1 MWALRVLTGP
11 LAGQIHDLKLGRNLV
26 GRAPHCDVK
35 ISSNG
40 VSKEHAEIHV
50 YKDKIMITDLKSSN
64 GSYVNGVRVQNGLIR
79 LGDKVSVHDV
89 IFDIIPAPDIR
100 PGSQALAP
108 QHAAGNPQGM
118 PVPMNGGNAAPNYYP
133 QNYQQ
138 PYQQGAPQMMGAPQP
153 GLASVP
159 NEIPE
164 NEPPEGFA
172 QNLLFQAREYIE
184 RVALPGVYKL
194 PQLAEFKFV
203 LGGFVGVFIFAVT
216 LLSMIPMVQITRSSI
231 LAESKRR
238 AQSIARN
245 VAMAN
250 QQLLL
255 QGNVSALS
263 THSAETEDGVKQV
276 MIVQQS
282 DGMILA
288 PASRAGVTPD
298 IPFVHVARR
307 EMKTQV
313 EQVDTQTIGASFPI
327 GQYDPN
333 TGEPSVKAHA
343 IVLYDVG
350 SLAFDDGHVL
360 SLFFQTLIL
369 ACLVGLLLFYFM
381 YKLIEYPIVSLNTQL
396 DIAMR
401 EKKDS
406 TDIDFQFPALQNLIA
421 NINSLLTRYIHGG
434 DEAGGQMNMV
444 SRDSEAENLI
454 QLMGYP
460 TIAVSG
466 EGRIVSVNQNFE
478 QLAHATSAQLVNQM
492 VSSIPDVALQQN
504 IQHLMEKSRVAPGS
518 IHSDQLEFSGHNCQI
533 HCQAMGV
540 ENSTI
545 SYFVICVTP
554 VEGGE

>member
-11 LAGQIHDLKLGRNLV
+11 LAGQISDLKLGRNLV

-64 GSYVNGVRVQNGLIR
+64 GTYVNGVRAQNSLIR

-100 PGSQALAP
+100 PTAQTAAP
-108 QHAAGNPQGM
+108 VRSTGIPQGM
-118 PVPMNGGNAAPNYYP
+118 PVPMNSGNAAPNYYP

-138 PYQQGAPQMMGAPQP
+138 PYHQPAPQMMGAIQPDLPESSEMDLPPQ
-153 GLASVP
+153 
-159 NEIPE
+159 
-164 NEPPEGFA
+164 GFVE
-172 QNLLFQAREYIE
+172 NLLFQAKDYIE

-194 PQLAEFKFV
+194 PQLAEFKYV

-250 QQLLL
+250 QQVLL
-255 QGNVSALS
+255 QGNISSLS

-276 MIVQQS
+276 MIIQQS

-313 EQVDTQTIGASFPI
+313 AQIDSQTIGASFPI

-343 IVLYDVG
+343 IVLYDIG

-369 ACLVGLLLFYFM
+369 ACLVGLLLFFFM
-381 YKLIEYPIVSLNTQL
+381 YKLIEYPIVALNSQL
-396 DIAMR
+396 DIALR

-406 TDIDFQFPALQNLIA
+406 TDVDFQFPALQNLVA
-421 NINSLLTRYIHGG
+421 NINSLLTRYLHGG
-434 DEAGGQMNMV
+434 DDSGGPVNMV
-444 SRDSEAENLI
+444 SRDSEAENLV

-460 TIAVSG
+460 TIAITG
-466 EGRIVSVNQNFE
+466 EGRIVAINQNFE
-478 QLAHATSAQLVNQM
+478 QLAHASAAQLVNQM
-492 VSSIPDVALQQN
+492 VSLIPDVALQQN
-504 IQHLMEKSRVAPGS
+504 LQHLMEKSRVAPGS

-533 HCQAMGV
+533 HCHAMGV

-545 SYFVICVTP
+545 AYFIISVTP

>member
-11 LAGQIHDLKLGRNLV
+11 LAGQIFDLKLGRNLI

-35 ISSNG
+35 ITSSG

-50 YKDKIMITDLKSSN
+50 YKDKIMVTDLKSSN
-64 GSYVNGVRVQNGLIR
+64 GTYVNGVRAQNGLIR

-89 IFDIIPAPDIR
+89 IFDIIPAPEIR
-100 PGSQALAP
+100 PTPAQQAP
-108 QHAAGNPQGM
+108 QRAAGTPQGM
-118 PVPMNGGNAAPNYYP
+118 PVPMSGGNAAPNYYP
-133 QNYQQ
+133 QAYQQQYQQ
-138 PYQQGAPQMMGAPQP
+138 PSPQMMGAVPAELP
-153 GLASVP
+153 DSVP
-159 NEIPE
+159 SPVMDR
-164 NEPPEGFA
+164 PEGLV
-172 QNLLFQAREYIE
+172 QNLLFQVQDYIE

-194 PQLAEFKFV
+194 PQLVEFRMV

-250 QQLLL
+250 QQMLL
-255 QGNVSALS
+255 QGNMSSLS

-288 PASRAGVTPD
+288 PASRAGSTPD
-298 IPFVHVARR
+298 IPFVHAARR

-313 EQVDTQTIGASFPI
+313 EQIDSQTIGASFPI

-343 IVLYDVG
+343 IVLYDIG

-369 ACLVGLLLFYFM
+369 ACLVGLVLYYFM
-381 YKLIEYPIVSLNTQL
+381 YKLIEYPIVTLNKQL
-396 DIAMR
+396 DTALR

-406 TDIDFQFPALQNLIA
+406 TEVDFQFPALQNLVG
-421 NINSLLTRYIHGG
+421 NINSLLTRYLHGG
-434 DEAGGQMNMV
+434 DEDGGQVNMV

-466 EGRIVSVNQNFE
+466 EGRIMSVNQNFE
-478 QLAHATSAQLVNQM
+478 QLAHASASQLNHQTL
-492 VSSIPDVALQQN
+492 SAIPDIALQQN
-504 IQHLMEKSRVAPGS
+504 IQHLIEKARVAPGS

-533 HCQAMGV
+533 HCHAMGV
-540 ENSTI
+540 ENGTI
-545 SYFVICVTP
+545 AYFVICVTP

>member
-1 MWALRVLTGP
+1 MWAIRVLTGP
-11 LAGQIHDLKLGRNLV
+11 LAGQIYDLKLGRNLV
-26 GRAPHCDVK
+26 GRAPHCDVR

-40 VSKEHAEIHV
+40 VSKEHTEIHV
-50 YKDKIMITDLKSSN
+50 YKDKIIVTDLKSSN
-64 GSYVNGVRVQNGLIR
+64 GTYINGVRAQNGLIR

-100 PGSQALAP
+100 PGSQAGATA
-108 QHAAGNPQGM
+108 HAAGNPQGM
-118 PVPMNGGNAAPNYYP
+118 PVPVNGGNAAPSYYP
-133 QNYQQ
+133 QGYQQ
-138 PYQQGAPQMMGAPQP
+138 PYTQQAPQMMGVLPEGMPEPAEMP
-153 GLASVP
+153 GV
-159 NEIPE
+159 
-164 NEPPEGFA
+164 EPPQGFA
-172 QNLLFQAREYIE
+172 QNLLFQAQDYME
-184 RVALPGVYKL
+184 RVALPGIYKL
-194 PQLAEFKFV
+194 PQLVEFKYV
-203 LGGFVGVFIFAVT
+203 LGGFVGAFIFAVT

-250 QQLLL
+250 QQILL
-255 QGNVSALS
+255 QGNISALS

-313 EQVDTQTIGASFPI
+313 EQVDSQTIGASFPI

-343 IVLYDVG
+343 IVLYDIG

-369 ACLVGLLLFYFM
+369 ACLVGVLLFFFM
-381 YKLIEYPIVSLNTQL
+381 YKLIEFPIVSLNRQL

-401 EKKDS
+401 EKKDAA
-406 TDIDFQFPALQNLIA
+406 DVEFQFPVLQNLIA
-421 NINSLLTRYIHGG
+421 NINSLLTRYLHGG
-434 DEAGGQMNMV
+434 DEAGGQVNLV
-444 SRDSEAENLI
+444 SRDSEAENLV

-460 TIAVSG
+460 TVAVTG
-466 EGRIVSVNQNFE
+466 EGRIVSVNANFE
-478 QLAHATSAQLVNQM
+478 QLAHASSSQLVNQM
-492 VSSIPDVALQQN
+492 VAAIPDLALQQN
-504 IQHLMEKSRVAPGS
+504 MQHLIEKSRLAPGS
-518 IHSDQLEFSGHNCQI
+518 IQSDQLEFSGHNCQI
-533 HCQAMGV
+533 HCHAMGV
-540 ENSTI
+540 ENGAI
-545 SYFVICVTP
+545 SYFVICITP

>member
-1 MWALRVLTGP
+1 MWAIRVLTGP
-11 LAGQIHDLKLGRNLV
+11 LAGQIYDLKLGRNLI

-50 YKDKIMITDLKSSN
+50 YKDKIMVTDLKSSN
-64 GSYVNGVRVQNGLIR
+64 GTFVNGVRAQNNLIR

-100 PGSQALAP
+100 PTSQPVGATPARPAGAAP
-108 QHAAGNPQGM
+108 GT

-138 PYQQGAPQMMGAPQP
+138 PYQQPYQQAAPQMMGMPQQP
-153 GLASVP
+153 DVEP
-159 NEIPE
+159 
-164 NEPPEGFA
+164 PPEGMA
-172 QNLLFQAREYIE
+172 QNLLFQVREYIE

-194 PQLAEFKFV
+194 PQIAEFKYV

-276 MIVQQS
+276 LLVQQS

-288 PASRAGVTPD
+288 PASRAGATPD
-298 IPFVHVARR
+298 IPFVHLARR

-313 EQVDTQTIGASFPI
+313 AQVDSQTIGASFPI

-343 IVLYDVG
+343 IVLYDIG

-369 ACLVGLLLFYFM
+369 ACLVGLLIFYFM

-406 TDIDFQFPALQNLIA
+406 TDVEFQFPALQNLIA

-434 DEAGGQMNMV
+434 DEAGGQVNML

-460 TIAVSG
+460 TMAVSG
-466 EGRIVSVNQNFE
+466 EGRILQVNQNFE
-478 QLAHATSAQLVNQM
+478 QLAHATGSQLVNQM
-492 VSSIPDVALQQN
+492 VSAIPDVALQQN

-540 ENSTI
+540 ENNTI

>member
-1 MWALRVLTGP
+1 MWSLRVLTGP
-11 LAGQIHDLKLGRNLV
+11 LAGQVHDLKLGRNLI

-50 YKDKIMITDLKSSN
+50 YKDKIMVTDLKSSN
-64 GSYVNGVRVQNGLIR
+64 GTYVNGVRAQNGLIR

-89 IFDIIPAPDIR
+89 IFDIIPTPDIR
-100 PGSQALAP
+100 PGSQAPATQRAP
-108 QHAAGNPQGM
+108 ATGTPQGM
-118 PVPMNGGNAAPNYYP
+118 PVPMGGGNAAPNYYP

-138 PYQQGAPQMMGAPQP
+138 QPYPQQAPQMMSAPTEAP
-153 GLASVP
+153 
-159 NEIPE
+159 EIE
-164 NEPPEGFA
+164 APEGFA

-194 PQLAEFKFV
+194 PQLAEFKYV

-313 EQVDTQTIGASFPI
+313 DQVDTQTIGASFPI

-360 SLFFQTLIL
+360 SLFIQTLIL
-369 ACLVGLLLFYFM
+369 ACLVGLLLFFFM

-421 NINSLLTRYIHGG
+421 NINSLLTRYLHGG
-434 DEAGGQMNMV
+434 DEAGGQVNMV
-444 SRDSEAENLI
+444 SRDSEAENLV

-460 TIAVSG
+460 TVAVSG

-504 IQHLMEKSRVAPGS
+504 MQHLMEKSRVAPGT

-540 ENSTI
+540 ENSSI
-545 SYFVICVTP
+545 AYFVICVTP
-554 VEGGE
+554 VEGGD

>member
-1 MWALRVLTGP
+1 MWSLRVLSGP
-11 LAGQIHDLKLGRNLV
+11 LAGQVYDLKMGRNLI

-35 ISSNG
+35 ISSG
-40 VSKEHAEIHV
+40 GISKEHAEIQV
-50 YKDKIMITDLKSSN
+50 FKEKITITDLKSSN
-64 GSYVNGVRVQNGLIR
+64 GTFINGVRVQNGLIR
-79 LGDKVSVHDV
+79 LGDKVGVHDV
-89 IFDIIPAPDIR
+89 IFDIIPSPDIR
-100 PGSQALAP
+100 PSAQAMAV
-108 QHAAGNPQGM
+108 PQGM
-118 PVPMNGGNAAPNYYP
+118 PVPQGGNAAPNYYP

-138 PYQQGAPQMMGAPQP
+138 PNPYQNPYPTPMPQMMGTMGEDVAP
-153 GLASVP
+153 L
-159 NEIPE
+159 E
-164 NEPPEGFA
+164 EPPQGLA
-172 QNLLFQAREYIE
+172 QNLLFQIKNYIE

-194 PQLAEFKFV
+194 PQLMEFKNV

-216 LLSMIPMVQITRSSI
+216 LLAMIPMVQITRSSI

-250 QQLLL
+250 QQILL
-255 QGNVSALS
+255 QGNISSLS
-263 THSAETEDGVKQV
+263 TNSAETEDGVKQV
-276 MIVQQS
+276 LIVQQS

-298 IPFVHVARR
+298 IPFVHAARR

-313 EQVDTQTIGASFPI
+313 AQVDSKTIGASFPI

-343 IVLYDVG
+343 IVMYDVG

-369 ACLVGLLLFYFM
+369 ALLAGALLFYFM
-381 YKLIEYPIVSLNTQL
+381 YKLIEYPITSLNQQL

-401 EKKDS
+401 EKRDS
-406 TDIDFQFPALQNLIA
+406 TEINFQFPALQNLVG
-421 NINSLLTRYIHGG
+421 NINSLLSRYLNGG
-434 DEAGGQMNMV
+434 DSGGGSINLV
-444 SRDSEAENLI
+444 SRDSEAENLV

-466 EGRIVSVNQNFE
+466 EGRIITMNSNFE
-478 QLAHATSAQLVNQM
+478 QLAHVNAGQLVNQTLAAL
-492 VSSIPDVALQQN
+492 PDAALQQN
-504 IQHLMEKSRVAPGS
+504 LQHLMQKSQEVPGA

-533 HCQAMGV
+533 HCHAMGV
-540 ENSTI
+540 ENNTI
-545 SYFVICVTP
+545 AYFVLSITP
-554 VEGGE
+554 AEGGE

>member
-1 MWALRVLTGP
+1 MWSLRVLTGP
-11 LAGQIHDLKLGRNLV
+11 LAGQIHDLKLGRNV
-26 GRAPHCDVK
+26 IGRAPTCDVK
-35 ISSNG
+35 ITSNG

-64 GSYVNGVRVQNGLIR
+64 GTYINGVRAQNGLVR

-89 IFDIIPAPDIR
+89 IFDIIPSPDIR
-100 PGSQALAP
+100 PTP
-108 QHAAGNPQGM
+108 QTASPQRATGIPQGM
-118 PVPMNGGNAAPNYYP
+118 PVPSNGNAAPNYYP
-133 QNYQQ
+133 QTYQQ
-138 PYQQGAPQMMGAPQP
+138 PYPQTTPQMMSAP
-153 GLASVP
+153 S
-159 NEIPE
+159 E
-164 NEPPEGFA
+164 EPLIDPPQGFL
-172 QNLLFQAREYIE
+172 QNLIFQAKDYVE

-194 PQLAEFKFV
+194 PQLTEFKYV

-250 QQLLL
+250 QQMLL
-255 QGNVSALS
+255 QGNVSSLS

-276 MIVQQS
+276 MIIQQS

-313 EQVDTQTIGASFPI
+313 AQIDNQTIGASFPI

-369 ACLVGLLLFYFM
+369 ACLVGLLLFFFM
-381 YKLIEYPIVSLNTQL
+381 YKLIEYPIVSLNEQL

-406 TDIDFQFPALQNLIA
+406 TDVNFQFPALQNLVA

-434 DEAGGQMNMV
+434 DEAGGQVNMV
-444 SRDSEAENLI
+444 SRDAEAENLV

-466 EGRIVSVNQNFE
+466 EGRIVALNQNFE
-478 QLAHATSAQLVNQM
+478 QLAHASSSQLINQM
-492 VSSIPDVALQQN
+492 LSAIPDLALQQN
-504 IQHLMEKSRVAPGS
+504 LQHLMEKSRVSPGS

-533 HCQAMGV
+533 HCHAMGV
-540 ENSTI
+540 ENGTI
-545 SYFVICVTP
+545 SYFIICVTP